1 MFTKSTLKTCLNLG
15 KRELGSLVYG
25 SQQPILTLLI
35 PLSKTGSVPLVLKL
49 QFNDEWNATFTTNAT
64 FTKAT
69 FGNVYFK
76 MYSELSNI

>member
-1 MFTKSTLKTCLNLG
+1 MFTKSALKTCLNLG

-49 QFNDEWNATFTTNAT
+49 QFNDEWNATFT
-64 FTKAT
+64 KAT